1 MQTAL
6 NKLRPFAYAAS
17 ERSGWIA
24 ESDDYAIPAERAV
37 SSSCDQW
44 KGCLRTVFRLRTWP
58 SRYGCMPICNS
69 INDRHPFPW
78 TAFRYWRR
86 WSWHRFVGLP
96 EAFSTCDSHIHLCGL
111 RRATLQGMERAKRQR
126 ETPIIVSPAETMISG
141 RADAAMHLRQ
151 GDVAV
156 RA

>member
-44 KGCLRTVFRLRTWP
+44 KGCLTTVFRLRTWP
-58 SRYGCMPICNS
+58 S
-69 INDRHPFPW
+69 H
-78 TAFRYWRR
+78 
-86 WSWHRFVGLP
+86 
-96 EAFSTCDSHIHLCGL
+96 
-111 RRATLQGMERAKRQR
+111 
-126 ETPIIVSPAETMISG
+126 G